1 MHIVGSRRRSW
12 CRAAAAGAGAAALG
26 LALVACGSDDG
37 SGVATS
43 ATSSAGA
50 SRYATPLK
58 GVCPDTVVVQTN
70 WWPEPDHGFT
80 YQLLGPNPTIDA
92 GKNRVVGPLGAT
104 GVKLEIRAGGPAVG
118 FQPVSSTLAQNDDVL
133 FGYVGTDEAVE
144 HSGKA
149 PTVAVF
155 SSYEKNPQVFIWG
168 NPDYKFASVA
178 DIGKTDVKVLGY
190 EGAPYLEVF
199 KREGLLK
206 ASQIDASYQG
216 APDRFVAAD
225 GNIAMQGFVTNE
237 PYHLEHDVKQ
247 WSKPVHFLLV
257 EEYPVYQSAL
267 AVRKDT
273 LAANRAC
280 LEKIVPLFQQA
291 QFDYVADPG
300 PVNELLL
307 QVIPKFNTGGFA
319 LSAGLMADANDKQ
332 KKLGLIANGR
342 DGVLGSFE
350 NVRVAKLI
358 AQLAP
363 VFEAKGSK
371 PAAGLKPGDLVTNEF
386 LDDSISLK

>member
-1 MHIVGSRRRSW
+1 
-12 CRAAAAGAGAAALG
+12 
-26 LALVACGSDDG
+26 LVACGSDDDDSDG
-37 SGVATS
+37 SAVASPT
-43 ATSSAGA
+43 AAAGA

-58 GVCPDTVVVQTN
+58 GICPDTVVVQTN

-92 GKNRVVGPLGAT
+92 AKNRVVGPLGAT
-104 GVKLEIRAGGPAVG
+104 GVQLEIRAGGPAVS
-118 FQPVSSTLAQNDDVL
+118 FQPVSSILAQDDDIL

-155 SSYEKNPQVFIWG
+155 SAYEKNPQVFIWG
-168 NPDYKFASVA
+168 NPDYKFAGVA
-178 DIGKTDVKVLGY
+178 DIGKANVKVLGF
-190 EGAPYLEVF
+190 EGAPYLEIF

-206 ASQIDASYQG
+206 ASQIDTSYKG
-216 APDRFVAAD
+216 TPERFVRED
-225 GNIAMQGFVTNE
+225 GNIAMQGFVTYE

-247 WSKPVHFLLV
+247 WAKPVHFLLV
-257 EEYPVYQSAL
+257 DEYPVYQSAM
-267 AVRKDT
+267 AVRKDA
-273 LAANRAC
+273 LAKNKAC

-291 QFDYVADPG
+291 QADYVDDPD
-300 PVNELLL
+300 PVNKLLL
-307 QVIPKFNTGGFA
+307 QVIDKSDTRGFT
-319 LSAGLMADANDKQ
+319 LSAGLVADASDKQ

-350 NVRVAKLI
+350 DARVQKLI
-358 AQLAP
+358 DQLVP

-371 PAAGLKPGDLVTNEF
+371 PPAGLKPGDLVTNEF